1 MRSVNQQVAGE
12 RRNHARCVGAESP
25 GVPAC
30 GGPRTMTFRPWLVG
44 PWATMYSMPVSYTS
58 MGSVLDHGAGDVEV
72 LRAVYLEV
80 AVEEEVA
87 GFICKS

>member
-1 MRSVNQQVAGE
+1 MRG
-12 RRNHARCVGAESP
+12 GGGP

-58 MGSVLDHGAGDVEV
+58 MG
-72 LRAVYLEV
+72 RRYLTTV
-80 AVEEEVA
+80 PAMLKFL
-87 GFICKS
+87 GLSTLKLPLKKK